1 MNQAFCQVLQ
11 FSEKHVTCFAFPFLP
26 LAEQVSRM
34 RKECEQ
40 PEIPLGILQKIAGNE
55 SLTQLE
61 LHTLQLFQKS
71 QHLTELFNG
80 ESTCFEM
87 TFGTVQ
93 LVNSGTMEYIKKYE
107 RQVAEQFPEL
117 NAEQQMQK
125 VSDVI
130 EEIENQKMEKRTP
143 AQRAQQLYNEEN
155 YLKFLNHLRKC

>member
-11 FSEKHVTCFAFPFLP
+11 FSERHVTCFAFPFLP

-143 AQRAQQLYNEEN
+143 AQRAQQLYNYLAILN
-155 YLKFLNHLRKC
+155 YLRKC